1 MNENTAFEKQLEE
14 LKALQPQPITFK
26 GKVRLVH
33 FFSKGTAERFNGVLE
48 TASENDTMKDR
59 HRREVLLLSLVLADL
74 HGSSQYFKNL
84 RRWIWKKRLEYTGYN
99 EVEAMQLLEA
109 AVQHIQ
115 QVKIIELH
123 IALIVAQMQ
132 ATIEAMNGQRDT
144 LQELFEQKQKT
155 WKGE

>member
-1 MNENTAFEKQLEE
+1 MNENTSFERQLEE
-14 LKALQPQPITFK
+14 LRNLQPQPITFK
-26 GKVRLVH
+26 GKARLVH
-33 FFSKGTAERFNGVLE
+33 FFCKGTAERFNGVLE

-74 HGSSQYFKNL
+74 HGSSHFFRNL

-115 QVKIIELH
+115 LGKAIELH
-123 IALIVAQMQ
+123 IALALAQMQ
-132 ATIEAMNGQRDT
+132 AVFEAKNSLNDSLR
-144 LQELFEQKQKT
+144 ELYEQKLKT

>member
-1 MNENTAFEKQLEE
+1 MNENTSFERQLEE
-14 LKALQPQPITFK
+14 LRNLQPQPITFK
-26 GKVRLVH
+26 GKARLVH
-33 FFSKGTAERFNGVLE
+33 FFSKGTADRFNGVLE

-59 HRREVLLLSLVLADL
+59 HHREVLLLSLVLADL
-74 HGSSQYFKNL
+74 HGSSHFFRNL

-115 QVKIIELH
+115 LGKAIELH
-123 IALIVAQMQ
+123 IALALEQMQ
-132 ATIEAMNGQRDT
+132 AVFEAKDSLNDSLR
-144 LQELFEQKQKT
+144 ELYEQKLKT

>member
-14 LKALQPQPITFK
+14 LRVLQPQPITFK

-33 FFSKGTAERFNGVLE
+33 FFSKGTVEKFNGVLE

-99 EVEAMQLLEA
+99 EVEAIQLLEA

-115 QVKIIELH
+115 QGKVIELH
-123 IALIVAQMQ
+123 IALILAQIQ
-132 ATIEAMNGQRDT
+132 AEIEAINGNNDNLR
-144 LQELFEQKQKT
+144 ELSSINKKT

>member
-33 FFSKGTAERFNGVLE
+33 FFSKGTAERINGVLE

-59 HRREVLLLSLVLADL
+59 HRREVLLLSLVPADL

-115 QVKIIELH
+115 LGKAIELH
-123 IALIVAQMQ
+123 IALALEQMQ
-132 ATIEAMNGQRDT
+132 AVFEAKDSLNDSLR
-144 LQELFEQKQKT
+144 ELYEQKLKT